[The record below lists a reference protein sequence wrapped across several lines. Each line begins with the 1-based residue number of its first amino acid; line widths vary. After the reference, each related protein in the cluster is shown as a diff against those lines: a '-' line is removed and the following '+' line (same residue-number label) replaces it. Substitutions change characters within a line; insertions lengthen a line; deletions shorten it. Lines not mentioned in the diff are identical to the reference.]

1 MEEYF
6 SATFQELFELE
17 ERIDIMKER
26 ARSIEPD
33 QMGFMAR
40 RR

>member
-6 SATFQELFELE
+6 SEIFQELFELE
-17 ERIDIMKER
+17 DRIDVMKER
-26 ARSIEPD
+26 VHGIEPD